1 MGARAV
7 VGAAGLPSDDTVR
20 RAQQGDVAAFES
32 LYRAHAP
39 AVLAL
44 CRRMVADDR
53 EAGELVQDVFVRA
66 WERLASFR
74 GQSALATWLH
84 RIAVNTVLERARSAT
99 RERSRWI
106 EHEEDDPASA
116 APDAQD
122 DARMDLDAAIARLPR
137 GARLVFVLHDV
148 QGYTH
153 EEIASMAGISAA
165 TARVQLFRARRAL
178 MKVLER

>member
-7 VGAAGLPSDDTVR
+7 VSAAGVPPDDTIR

-32 LYRAHAP
+32 LYHAHAP

-44 CRRMVADDR
+44 CRRMVRDDG

-74 GQSALATWLH
+74 GESALSTWLH
-84 RIAVNTVLERARSAT
+84 RIAVNVVLERARTAK
-99 RERSRWI
+99 REWSRWI
-106 EHEEDDPASA
+106 EHEDDDPAAA
-116 APDAQD
+116 APETHE
-122 DARMDLDAAIARLPR
+122 DARMDLDTAISDLPR

-148 QGYTH
+148 QGYSH
-153 EEIASMAGISAA
+153 EEIASIIGISAA